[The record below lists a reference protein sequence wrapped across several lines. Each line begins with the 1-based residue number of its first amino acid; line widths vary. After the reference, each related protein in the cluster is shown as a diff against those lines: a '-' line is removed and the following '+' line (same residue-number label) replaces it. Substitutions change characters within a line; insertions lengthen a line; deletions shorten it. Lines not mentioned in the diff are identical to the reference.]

1 MPRKDAG
8 VTALLS
14 SPTMN
19 PRVQVGLFTEFQRAP
34 GMDEAQA
41 FDEAMAQTIA
51 AEDLGLDAVW
61 LAEIHF
67 QKERS
72 VLSSPLVVA
81 ASIAARTRHMR
92 IGIAVQVLSL
102 AHPLRLAEDVATL
115 DHLSKG
121 RLDFG
126 VGRSGLPGHYSGFN
140 IPYEESRDRFEETLD
155 IVLKA
160 WTEERFTYEGKYF
173 RFHDVCVIPK
183 PYQKPHPPLRFAATT
198 RETYPSIG
206 RQGQPIFVA
215 VRTTTISDV
224 TRFIP
229 GYHEGWREAGHPGR
243 GDVSVIV
250 PVYVAAT
257 DARAR
262 DEARASTVHFFR
274 SIAEALAKG
283 PRKEEAAKL
292 GSMSY
297 DEILGELTIY
307 GSPESVIERLLALRE
322 ALGYSTLAVWMNV
335 GGRIPHER
343 VLGSM
348 RLFAERVVPRLT

>member
-1 MPRKDAG
+1 MRPAPPVPRKDAG

-51 AEDLGLDAVW
+51 AEDLGFDAVW

-81 ASIAARTRHMR
+81 ATIAARTRRVR
-92 IGIAVQVLSL
+92 IGIAVQVLPL
-102 AHPLRLAEDVATL
+102 AHPLHLAEDVATL

-160 WTEERFTYEGKYF
+160 WTEERFTYARRHRRVPGAP
-173 RFHDVCVIPK
+173 RVRAGPSHRHARRAAGDRGPWVSL
-183 PYQKPHPPLRFAATT
+183 PLRATIPEGNT
-198 RETYPSIG
+198 VGQPADVDVGPSHRAPGLRAPGLSRAEMGTIG
-206 RQGQPIFVA
+206 R
-215 VRTTTISDV
+215 
-224 TRFIP
+224 
-229 GYHEGWREAGHPGR
+229 
-243 GDVSVIV
+243 
-250 PVYVAAT
+250 
-257 DARAR
+257 
-262 DEARASTVHFFR
+262 
-274 SIAEALAKG
+274 AL
-283 PRKEEAAKL
+283 
-292 GSMSY
+292 
-297 DEILGELTIY
+297 
-307 GSPESVIERLLALRE
+307 PEV
-322 ALGYSTLAVWMNV
+322 
-335 GGRIPHER
+335 
-343 VLGSM
+343 
-348 RLFAERVVPRLT
+348 